1 MYGRRPNPL
10 LLTGIGYYMANQKQK
25 NNSRL
30 IAFSGIMAALSLVL
44 MLLTAVIPIMDYGL
58 PAICGILTTLVVIE
72 CGERMAGVCYG
83 AVAILSLVLV
93 PSKES
98 AILYLIL
105 LGWYPIVKRRIEMLR
120 KPVAEWALKIICMA
134 VPVGIASGISVYLLG
149 VEGFFG
155 EYLSPAAIGA
165 FYLAAAA
172 AFVIYD
178 LALTKLI
185 SAYISVIRPRYIA
198 KLLR

>member
-1 MYGRRPNPL
+1 
-10 LLTGIGYYMANQKQK
+10 
-25 NNSRL
+25 
-30 IAFSGIMAALSLVL
+30 MAALSLVL

-58 PAICGILTTLVVIE
+58 PAICGFLTTLVVIE
-72 CGERMAGVCYG
+72 CSERMAGICYG
-83 AVAILSLVLV
+83 AVAVLSLVLV

-105 LGWYPIVKRRIEMLR
+105 LGWYPIAKRRIEMLR
-120 KPVAEWALKIICMA
+120 KPVVEWVLKILCMA
-134 VPVGIASGISVYLLG
+134 VPVGIASGAGVYLLG

-155 EYLSPAAIGA
+155 EVLSPAVIAV
-165 FYLAAAA
+165 FYLAVIV

-185 SAYISVIRPRYIA
+185 TAYMAVLRPRYIS
-198 KLLR
+198 KLLH